1 VPGLDPH
8 PLKHPRGHRHT
19 APQSPGE
26 RWLYGLDLFDHGYL
40 WEAHEV
46 LEQSW
51 KELPLRSPDR
61 DLAQAIILAA
71 ASLLRAHLGD
81 ESSAAMLCARAVAL
95 LLRIPPATAR
105 AHGIDAARLIT
116 ELERALRGGPWPRLH
131 AARVRP
137 AIS

>member
-8 PLKHPRGHRHT
+8 PLKHPRGHR
-19 APQSPGE
+19 ARSPAGAE
-26 RWLYGLDLFDHGYL
+26 RWPYALDLFDHGYL

-46 LEQSW
+46 LEQVW
-51 KELPLRSPDR
+51 KELPPRTPER

-81 ESSAAMLCARAVAL
+81 DRSAAALCSRAVSL

-105 AHGIDAARLIT
+105 AHGIDAVRLVAD
-116 ELERALRGGPWPRLH
+116 LERALRGGPRPRLL
-131 AARVRP
+131 
-137 AIS
+137 S